1 MIDHFLQ
8 LITRFLYLLMIFMD
22 NVSGVPSM
30 RICAPNTW
38 YVIERPG
45 TFLKDL
51 ACSRKSCLV
60 LENPV
65 ICEHN

>member
-1 MIDHFLQ
+1 
-8 LITRFLYLLMIFMD
+8 MD
-22 NVSGVPSM
+22 NVSEVPSM

-38 YVIERPG
+38 YVHEIPG

-51 ACSRKSCLV
+51 TCSRKSCLV

-65 ICEHN
+65 ICEHNLLLTIFYRLLRDFCIC

>member
-8 LITRFLYLLMIFMD
+8 IITRFLYLLMIFMD

-38 YVIERPG
+38 YVHEIPG

-51 ACSRKSCLV
+51 TCSRKSCLV